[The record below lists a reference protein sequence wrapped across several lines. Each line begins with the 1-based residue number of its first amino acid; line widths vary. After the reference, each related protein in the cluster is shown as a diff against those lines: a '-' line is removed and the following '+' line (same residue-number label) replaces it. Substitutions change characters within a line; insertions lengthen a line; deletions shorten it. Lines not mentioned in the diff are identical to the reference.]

1 MHSTMETPPRD
12 PGLQPERTR
21 LAWGRTALTMAVVG
35 LLSLRAGMVSG
46 SFLLAGSGFLMLAFA
61 LVMFV
66 WSRGREATGPE
77 AQERRLQWVRR
88 IFGCLMAVMLL
99 AAVAQLKL
107 YLL

>member
-1 MHSTMETPPRD
+1 MKTPPRD

-46 SFLLAGSGFLMLAFA
+46 SLLLAGSGFLMLVFA

-77 AQERRLQWVRR
+77 AQERRLHWVRR
-88 IFGCLMAVMLL
+88 MFGCLMAVMAL

>member
-1 MHSTMETPPRD
+1 MEAPPRD

-46 SFLLAGSGFLMLAFA
+46 SLLLAASSFLMLAFA
-61 LVMFV
+61 LVFV

-88 IFGCLMAVMLL
+88 IFGCMMVVMLL
-99 AAVAQLKL
+99 VAVAQLKL

>member
-1 MHSTMETPPRD
+1 MHPTMETALRD

-21 LAWGRTALTMAVVG
+21 LAWGRTALTMAAVG

-46 SFLLAGSGFLMLAFA
+46 SLLLSGSSFLMLAFA

-66 WSRGREATGPE
+66 WSRGRVATGLE
-77 AQERRLQWVRR
+77 AQERRLAWMKR
-88 IFGCLMAVMLL
+88 IFGCSIAVMLL
-99 AAVAQLKL
+99 AALAQLKL

>member
-1 MHSTMETPPRD
+1 MHPTVEAPPRD

-46 SFLLAGSGFLMLAFA
+46 SLLLAASGFLMLAFA

-66 WSRGREATGPE
+66 WSRGREATGRK
-77 AQERRLQWVRR
+77 RRNE
-88 IFGCLMAVMLL
+88 GCGG
-99 AAVAQLKL
+99 
-107 YLL
+107 

>member
-1 MHSTMETPPRD
+1 MHSTVETPPCD

-46 SFLLAGSGFLMLAFA
+46 SLLLAGSGFLMLAFA
-61 LVMFV
+61 LAMFV

-88 IFGCLMAVMLL
+88 IFCCLMAVMLL